1 MSNVP
6 RINRV
11 RNAIQYD
18 GKVMTPDTTEITMV
32 FGDARGVLFAY
43 GATKPS
49 DAEAGYAKGCIF
61 IDTDAAAGSVV
72 YLNEGSETSCD
83 FNTASL
89 PTGDIAGVTA
99 GAGLT
104 GGGTSGTVTLDVNVD
119 DSTIEINTDTVRL
132 KDAGIVTA
140 KIADAAVTPAK
151 TNIVEARTATD
162 DGTTTGTISANKR
175 HITVT
180 SAGAAKQ
187 IILPAPVAGNQ
198 LVIDVGANG
207 FDLKSSTPASIAI
220 NGGTG
225 ASAKSAI
232 PANST
237 VFLTCVSS
245 TAWKGYYM
253 DADGDVAKVPA
264 AA

>member
-18 GKVMTPDTTEITMV
+18 GAVMTPDTTEVTTV
-32 FGDARGVLFAY
+32 LADSRGVLFAY
-43 GATKPS
+43 GATVPT

-72 YLNEGSETSCD
+72 YINEGSATSCD

-89 PTGDIAGVTA
+89 PTGDISGVTA
-99 GAGLT
+99 GGGLT
-104 GGGTSGTVTLDVNVD
+104 GGGTSGTVTLAI
-119 DSTIEINTDTVRL
+119 SP
-132 KDAGIVTA
+132 AGVVQAVTA
-140 KIADAAVTPAK
+140 
-151 TNIVEARTATD
+151 TN
-162 DGTTTGTISANKR
+162 DGTTTGTIANTTT
-175 HITVT
+175 HATVT
-180 SAGAAKQ
+180 SSASNKQ
-187 IILPAPVAGNQ
+187 VVLPAPTPGYQ

-207 FDLKSSTPASIAI
+207 FDLKSSAPATVAI

-232 PANST
+232 AANST
-237 VFLTCVSS
+237 VIAICISA
-245 TAWKGYYM
+245 TAWKAFYL
-253 DADGDVAKVPA
+253 DADSDVAKVA
-264 AA
+264 AAA